1 MTDISGMN
9 LALAP
14 PPQGRAI
21 AVPWRVRVFDAIS
34 TYLPLL
40 LMGLLALGTWWL
52 VKNTPVPDIAR
63 AGAPASQEPDYEMS
77 DFVVQRFGADGKM
90 RIRIEGRRMHHY
102 PITNTLEIDGAR
114 IQAVGRDGRITS
126 ASADRALANGDA
138 SEVQLLGKAHVVREA
153 GGREAQTEFRSEFL
167 HFFQA
172 SERVLTHLPVTVT
185 RGASEFR
192 ADAVEYDN
200 LTQVI
205 ELKGRVRAVFASL
218 PEASRNSP
226 R

>member
-1 MTDISGMN
+1 MTF
-9 LALAP
+9 ALAP
-14 PPQGRAI
+14 AAPGRFS
-21 AVPWRVRVFDAIS
+21 AVPWRVSVFDVIS

-52 VKNTPVPDIAR
+52 VKNTPVPDAPR
-63 AGAPASQEPDYEMS
+63 AGAPVSQEPDYEMS
-77 DFVVQRFGADGKM
+77 NFVVQRFASDGTM

-102 PITNTLEIDGAR
+102 PITNMLEIDGAR
-114 IQAVGRDGRITS
+114 IHAVGRDGRITS
-126 ASADRALANGDA
+126 ASADRALSNADA
-138 SEVQLLGKAHVVREA
+138 SEVQLLGSAHVVREA
-153 GGREAQTEFRSEFL
+153 SGREAQTEFRSEFL

-172 SERVLTHLPVTVT
+172 TERVRSHLPVTVK

-200 LTQVI
+200 LAQVI

-218 PEASRNSP
+218 PDGTRNVP
-226 R
+226 P